1 MTTATTP
8 RTAAKAPR
16 AAKAPAPRG
25 RRKTHTKP
33 IVPRVAL
40 EAEAVTKQMYE
51 SLKAEGAPRA
61 TPQGYIMG
69 ASMVLKMLID
79 QAVKQG
85 CDRDELKAQ
94 AMTYIMAL

>member
-1 MTTATTP
+1 MTTATTSRP
-8 RTAAKAPR
+8 AAK

-25 RRKTHTKP
+25 RKKTHNKP
-33 IVPRVAL
+33 VVPRVAL
-40 EAEAVTKQMYE
+40 EAEAITKQMYE
-51 SLKAEGAPRA
+51 SLTAEGAPRA

-69 ASMVLKMLID
+69 ASMCLKMLLD

-85 CDRDELKAQ
+85 GDRDELKAQ

>member
-8 RTAAKAPR
+8 RPAAR
-16 AAKAPAPRG
+16 AGKAPAPRG
-25 RRKTHTKP
+25 RKKTHTKP
-33 IVPRVAL
+33 VVPRVAL
-40 EAEAVTKQMYE
+40 EAEAITKQMYE

-69 ASMVLKMLID
+69 ASMCLKMLID
-79 QAVKQG
+79 QAVQQG

-94 AMTYIMAL
+94 AMAYIMAL

>member
-8 RTAAKAPR
+8 RTAAR
-16 AAKAPAPRG
+16 AGKAPAPRG
-25 RRKTHTKP
+25 RKKTHTKP
-33 IVPRVAL
+33 VVPRVAL
-40 EAEAVTKQMYE
+40 EAEAITKQMYE

-69 ASMVLKMLID
+69 ASMCLKMLID
-79 QAVKQG
+79 QAVQQG

-94 AMTYIMAL
+94 AMAYIMAL